1 MALVVIF
8 CTFSYV
14 MCKKC
19 NFIMGLDFSVSFA
32 VLCVKNDGAHML
44 WPNKTRPNKSNYDM
58 IAGFDI

>member
-1 MALVVIF
+1 
-8 CTFSYV
+8 
-14 MCKKC
+14 
-19 NFIMGLDFSVSFA
+19 MGLDFSTNFA